1 MIIRVRAATI
11 VLSLWGCGASMAASQ
26 DASHLLSGGV
36 QYMPNLHPGGIVRL
50 TVRPSRPLASIEGDA
65 LGRPLRFW
73 PAVDSDLWHA
83 LIGAGL
89 ETAPG
94 SYAATI
100 RVTAIDG
107 DTAIHRVAIVVEPR
121 QYEIRSIRVA
131 DRFVNP
137 PAAERDRITQDRQR
151 LERVLAQAHPDRL
164 WRGPFS
170 LPVSGTTTSGFGRL
184 TILNGRAEG
193 RHQGADFR
201 AATGTPVLA
210 PNTGRVV
217 LAADLY
223 LSGNT
228 IVLDHGHNLF
238 SVFAHLS
245 EMAVE
250 TGSVALKGDLLGRTG
265 ATGRV
270 TGPHLH
276 WALRLGRMSVDP
288 LALIDAVADL
298 DETSVERA
306 AR

>member
-1 MIIRVRAATI
+1 MTIRVGAGMTA
-11 VLSLWGCGASMAASQ
+11 LSLWAASMAAGQ
-26 DASHLLSGGV
+26 DPSHLLSDRLHPV
-36 QYMPNLHPGGIVRL
+36 PRLHPGGIVRL
-50 TVRPSRPLASIEGDA
+50 TVRPARPLAWIEGDA
-65 LGRPLRFW
+65 LGRSLRFW
-73 PAVDSDLWHA
+73 PALDSDLWHA
-83 LIGAGL
+83 LLGVGL
-89 ETAPG
+89 ETASG
-94 SYAATI
+94 SYDATI
-100 RVTAIDG
+100 RATAVDG
-107 DTAIHRVAIVVEPR
+107 ETALHRVPVVVEPR

-137 PAAERDRITQDRQR
+137 TAAERARIAQERQF
-151 LERVLAQAHPDRL
+151 LDLVLAQAHPERL

-184 TILNGRAEG
+184 TILNGRPEG

-201 AATGTPVLA
+201 APAGTPVFA
-210 PNTGRVV
+210 PNTGRVA

-228 IVLDHGHNLF
+228 VVLDHGQDLF

-245 EMAVE
+245 ELAVE
-250 TGSVALKGDLLGRTG
+250 VGSVALKGDLLGRTG

-276 WALRLGRMSVDP
+276 WAVRLGTMSVDP

-298 DETSVERA
+298 DDTSVEPAGR
-306 AR
+306 